1 MCLLISIQKR
11 LLIKVVM
18 KYARDSLNRMP
29 AGGRNG
35 ITGHHP
41 GMRYTVQTLPEGT
54 EANIPWRDV
63 AKRMVAWGGT
73 YEFGASTTKRKWF
86 ELTRR
91 KRSF

>member
-1 MCLLISIQKR
+1 
-11 LLIKVVM
+11 M
-18 KYARDSLNRMP
+18 KYAIDGLNRMHL
-29 AGGRNG
+29 GGRG
-35 ITGHHP
+35 TIAGHRP
-41 GMRYTVQTLPEGT
+41 NMRYTVQTLPEGV

-73 YEFGASTTKRKWF
+73 YQFGASTTKRKWF